1 MDADQPQTKQA
12 SRSAQTRA
20 RIVAAAVACVDAD
33 GFPGMTFQRVA
44 REAGVT
50 VGAVQHYFASKKEML
65 NAVLENSFQHFT
77 RCLGDLPAEGLP
89 DLPLDER
96 ISIFV
101 DRAWLHCSSPA
112 YQSTIQILLAIR
124 SDIRGSREHWSNSPL
139 IDTAAQAQ
147 ELWRSIFHDLAI
159 SDEDHTQLF
168 GFVVSTLS
176 AIAIADRLA
185 PNSAGLETQLT
196 YLKVLVQTIFEKAPE
211 RVKGASF
218 GA

>member
-1 MDADQPQTKQA
+1 
-12 SRSAQTRA
+12 
-20 RIVAAAVACVDAD
+20 
-33 GFPGMTFQRVA
+33 MTFQRVA

-77 RCLGDLPAEGLP
+77 QCLGDLPAEGLP

-124 SDIRGSREHWSNSPL
+124 SDIRESREHWSNPPL
-139 IDTAAQAQ
+139 NDTAAQAQ
-147 ELWRSIFHDLAI
+147 DLWRSIFHDLSI

-185 PNSAGLETQLT
+185 PNSEGLETQLT
-196 YLKVLVQTIFEKAPE
+196 YLKVLVQTLFEKAPE
-211 RVKGASF
+211 RVKRASLGA
-218 GA
+218 